1 MSIPTTSSFFRTAT
15 VVAFL
20 IFSVLSKNCIAQNDD
35 VIQNTL
41 EEVANS
47 MNAEGPTLL
56 GSMRLDFVSAL
67 PGKKFNWN
75 YSYLVDQSQIDWEL
89 VEEDKI
95 RLRNMALTSPDMAG
109 FREWGVTMKWSYFDM
124 SGEFLFEVTIR
135 PEDYGFE
142 SQSGIGEPRNGSASS
157 SAPGTRLGQLYRVG
171 NHPKAKGLEFEF
183 NPPLEMEGM
192 EANRPN
198 IVRKWQFQGDDVN
211 DYVELQVIVKVLP
224 EELHEI
230 TKDEMEYF
238 LKYEDGMAIFMT
250 GVQDIRKQDYF
261 VLDQMPGMKTKY
273 QMTSQRLDVE
283 FTFHMITATAFYG
296 KYLFNLNLLTTSEGR
311 ADELEPLFNRVCNT
325 VVFPQQY

>member
-1 MSIPTTSSFFRTAT
+1 MSIATTSSFFRTAS
-15 VVAFL
+15 VVTFL

-124 SGEFLFEVTIR
+124 SG
-135 PEDYGFE
+135 
-142 SQSGIGEPRNGSASS
+142 
-157 SAPGTRLGQLYRVG
+157 
-171 NHPKAKGLEFEF
+171 
-183 NPPLEMEGM
+183 
-192 EANRPN
+192 
-198 IVRKWQFQGDDVN
+198 
-211 DYVELQVIVKVLP
+211 
-224 EELHEI
+224 
-230 TKDEMEYF
+230 
-238 LKYEDGMAIFMT
+238 
-250 GVQDIRKQDYF
+250 
-261 VLDQMPGMKTKY
+261 
-273 QMTSQRLDVE
+273 
-283 FTFHMITATAFYG
+283 
-296 KYLFNLNLLTTSEGR
+296 
-311 ADELEPLFNRVCNT
+311 
-325 VVFPQQY
+325 